1 MLILPDILR
10 ALLAP
15 YIDPT
20 EVGILR
26 APGLIIL
33 WLLARL
39 IIILSGVVTG
49 FAQPD
54 LLTFMW

>member
-1 MLILPDILR
+1 MLLDILR

-26 APGLIIL
+26 ALGLIIL

-39 IIILSGVVTG
+39 IINLSGLVTG
-49 FAQPD
+49 FAQQD

>member
-1 MLILPDILR
+1 MLLDILR

-20 EVGILR
+20 EVGIRR

-39 IIILSGVVTG
+39 INILSGLVTG

>member
-1 MLILPDILR
+1 MLLDILR
-10 ALLAP
+10 AFLAP

-26 APGLIIL
+26 ALGLIIL

-39 IIILSGVVTG
+39 IINLSGLVTG

>member
-1 MLILPDILR
+1 MLLDILR

-20 EVGILR
+20 EVGILW

-39 IIILSGVVTG
+39 IVNLSGLVTG

-54 LLTFMW
+54 LLTLLW